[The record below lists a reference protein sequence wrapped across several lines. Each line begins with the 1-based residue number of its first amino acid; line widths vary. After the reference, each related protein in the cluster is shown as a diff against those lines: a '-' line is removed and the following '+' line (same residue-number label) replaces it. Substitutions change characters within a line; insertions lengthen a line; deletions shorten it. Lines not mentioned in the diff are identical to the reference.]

1 MAVSAEAITAVIAAE
16 SGLDEA
22 RLTPDATLKDLDI
35 GSLDMA
41 SVAFELEDRFGFE
54 LDPENI
60 DPEFTIAEFVAY
72 VQSLKRAA

>member
-1 MAVSAEAITAVIAAE
+1 MAVSAEAIREVIASE
-16 SGLDEA
+16 SGLDESE
-22 RLTPDATLKDLDI
+22 LTPEATLKDLDI

-60 DPEFTIAEFVAY
+60 SPDFTIAEFTAY
-72 VQSLKRAA
+72 VQSLKRP